1 MRSLTNSFAP
11 KGSKV
16 VQDPRHL
23 LPSQVART
31 VVLIAEDDVMVRNMA
46 CIALEDEGYF
56 VLTAG
61 DGEEAL
67 SMSRQF
73 PGTIHA
79 LLSDVK
85 MPNLDGLE
93 LRKTILTERPEIRI
107 LLMSGY
113 TERPVENIPVLLKP
127 FGVGVLTQ
135 RMRELLAPA
144 AGDPS

>member
-1 MRSLTNSFAP
+1 M
-11 KGSKV
+11 
-16 VQDPRHL
+16 QDPKHL
-23 LPSQVART
+23 LPSQAGRT

-46 CIALEDEGYF
+46 CIALEDEGYL
-56 VLTAG
+56 VLSAG
-61 DGEEAL
+61 DGEQAL

-93 LRKTILTERPEIRI
+93 LRKTILTERPGIKV

-113 TERPVENIPVLLKP
+113 TESPVENIPVLAKP
-127 FGVGVLTQ
+127 FVAGVLTQ

-144 AGDPS
+144 ASDPA

>member
-1 MRSLTNSFAP
+1 MRSLTNSVAP

>member
-1 MRSLTNSFAP
+1 MRSLTNSLAP

-31 VVLIAEDDVMVRNMA
+31 VVLIAEDDVMVRNMVR
-46 CIALEDEGYF
+46 IALEEEGYF
-56 VLTAG
+56 VLATG
-61 DGEEAL
+61 DGEQAL
-67 SMSRQF
+67 TLSREF
-73 PGTIHA
+73 PGIIHA
-79 LLSDVK
+79 LLTDVK

-93 LRKTILTERPEIRI
+93 LRKTILTERPGIRV

-127 FGVGVLTQ
+127 FVAGVLTQ

-144 AGDPS
+144 ASDPD

>member
-1 MRSLTNSFAP
+1 MHDP
-11 KGSKV
+11 K
-16 VQDPRHL
+16 HL
-23 LPSQVART
+23 LPSQPGRT
-31 VVLIAEDDVMVRNMA
+31 VVLIAEDDVMVRNVVR
-46 CIALEDEGYF
+46 IALEEEGYF

-61 DGEEAL
+61 DGEQAL
-67 SMSRQF
+67 SLSRQF

-93 LRKTILTERPEIRI
+93 LRKAILTERPGIKV

-113 TERPVENIPVLLKP
+113 TERPVENIPVLAKP
-127 FGVGVLTQ
+127 FVVGLLTQ

-144 AGDPS
+144 ASDPA